1 MTDPGIEAFRRVTP
15 EGELWGHTWTPQP
28 QPTTRWWRAGELAAP
43 PGNTDHYVSMG
54 LTADDPTTV
63 LARRAREVERENTT
77 ASKPRRVPSSTDQ
90 VRAKQPEV
98 VALLAVAWADVD
110 VVSPWHAKPGLATT
124 HDEALGALTAA
135 MMPTVALRTPGGV
148 QGFWLCETAIELEP
162 AAMRQHLS
170 DVGATF
176 QAHSDVVF
184 DPVWN
189 ADRLMRLPGSVH
201 YGSGEPVDVVT
212 LWADGPWWDLDSLG
226 ARLVDAGAG
235 QIMSRA
241 ATDAYRSIELPAM
254 SQREA
259 AAAMKMNPALFDAAE
274 MICGAKLFAA
284 TWAGRRTDMKDNSAS
299 GHDMAVASWAVQIEG
314 ITDTEIAELVAA
326 RRAASGAK
334 EKPRLTDYLRR
345 TIANVRAGQKRE
357 QAVAHIE
364 QAATAAADD
373 ITDAAVAGD
382 VPPDP
387 LGSLSKVLG
396 VQVDRVIRR
405 SVPDAPESTSWHLVS
420 GGVVSG
426 GMTAAQT
433 ASAAAMWRT
442 IVASFD
448 KVPPRAVMKPETW
461 DMVLQLV
468 LNVAEPEVLSD
479 EADPVSLARH
489 TLRVIADEV
498 VDWMAKGGV
507 PQNKG
512 QDAAFMS
519 TEALSALRQAAPL
532 PQGAELRLRRDYVR
546 SRMQDAKITDRDYGT
561 AAASLEWVSER
572 PTIEPWGRVYV
583 WSVPLSCLS

>member
-1 MTDPGIEAFRRVTP
+1 MIDPGIEAFRRVTP
-15 EGELWGHTWTPQP
+15 EGELWGHTWTPKP

-54 LTADDPTTV
+54 LTEQPGT
-63 LARRAREVERENTT
+63 ERT
-77 ASKPRRVPSSTDQ
+77 
-90 VRAKQPEV
+90 RAKQADV
-98 VALLAVAWADVD
+98 TALLAGAWADVD

-124 HDEALGALTAA
+124 HDEALGGLTAA

-162 AAMRQHLS
+162 AAMRQHLT

-184 DPVWN
+184 DAVWN

-241 ATDAYRSIELPAM
+241 ATDAYRAIELPAM

-259 AAAMKMNPALFDAAE
+259 ATALKMNPALFDAAE
-274 MICGAKLFAA
+274 MMAGSKWSV

-299 GHDMAVASWAVQIEG
+299 GHDMAVASWAVQVEG

-326 RRAASGAK
+326 RRQASGAK

-345 TIANVRAGQKRE
+345 TIANVRAGQQRE

-373 ITDAAVAGD
+373 ITDAAVVGD

-448 KVPPRAVMKPETW
+448 KVPPRAMMKPETW
-461 DMVLQLV
+461 DKVLQLV

-489 TLRVIADEV
+489 TLRALAEKTADG
-498 VDWMAKGGV
+498 MAGGFT
-507 PQNKG
+507 PHHDG
-512 QDAAFMS
+512 QQAAF
-519 TEALSALRQAAPL
+519 APSDC
-532 PQGAELRLRRDYVR
+532 ELLLRRDWVR
-546 SRMQDAKITDRDYGT
+546 ARIDRK
-561 AAASLEWVSER
+561 
-572 PTIEPWGRVYV
+572 
-583 WSVPLSCLS
+583 SVV

>member
-1 MTDPGIEAFRRVTP
+1 MTDPGIEAFRKVTP
-15 EGELWGHTWTPQP
+15 EGELWGHTWTPKP

-54 LTADDPTTV
+54 LTEQPGT
-63 LARRAREVERENTT
+63 ERT
-77 ASKPRRVPSSTDQ
+77 
-90 VRAKQPEV
+90 RAKQADV
-98 VALLAVAWADVD
+98 TALLAGAWADVD

-124 HDEALGALTAA
+124 HDEALEALTAWTR
-135 MMPTVALRTPGGV
+135 PTVALRTPGGV

-259 AAAMKMNPALFDAAE
+259 RVALLDNPALALAVE
-274 MICGAKLFAA
+274 TMAGSKWGV

-299 GHDMAVASWAVQIEG
+299 GHDMAVASWAVQVED
-314 ITDTEIAELVAA
+314 ITDTEIAELIAA

-364 QAATAAADD
+364 SVATAAVDD
-373 ITDAAVAGD
+373 IVDAVTTGEPVA
-382 VPPDP
+382 DP
-387 LGSLSKVLG
+387 LGALSKVLTIPI
-396 VQVDRVIRR
+396 DRVIRR
-405 SVPDAPESTSWHLVS
+405 SVPDAPESTTWHLVS

-426 GMTAAQT
+426 GMKAAQT
-433 ASAAAMWRT
+433 SSASAMWQT
-442 IVASFD
+442 IVASYD
-448 KVPPRAVMKPETW
+448 KVPPRAIMTPAKW
-461 DMVLQLV
+461 DKVLQLI
-468 LNVAEPEVLSD
+468 LDVAEPEVLSD

-489 TLRVIADEV
+489 TLRALAEKTADG
-498 VDWMAKGGV
+498 MAGGFT
-507 PQNKG
+507 PHHDG
-512 QDAAFMS
+512 QQAAF
-519 TEALSALRQAAPL
+519 APSDC
-532 PQGAELRLRRDYVR
+532 ELLLRRDWVR
-546 SRMQDAKITDRDYGT
+546 ARMHDAKITDRDYGT
-561 AAASLEWVSER
+561 AAQSLGWTSER
-572 PTIEPWGRVYV
+572 PTIAPYGRVYV
-583 WSVPLSCLS
+583 WSVPLACLS

>member
-15 EGELWGHTWTPQP
+15 EGELWGHTWTPKP

-54 LTADDPTTV
+54 LTEQPGT
-63 LARRAREVERENTT
+63 ERT
-77 ASKPRRVPSSTDQ
+77 
-90 VRAKQPEV
+90 RAKQADV
-98 VALLAVAWADVD
+98 TALLAGAWADVD

-259 AAAMKMNPALFDAAE
+259 AMALKMNPALF
-274 MICGAKLFAA
+274 
-284 TWAGRRTDMKDNSAS
+284 
-299 GHDMAVASWAVQIEG
+299 
-314 ITDTEIAELVAA
+314 
-326 RRAASGAK
+326 
-334 EKPRLTDYLRR
+334 
-345 TIANVRAGQKRE
+345 
-357 QAVAHIE
+357 
-364 QAATAAADD
+364 
-373 ITDAAVAGD
+373 
-382 VPPDP
+382 
-387 LGSLSKVLG
+387 
-396 VQVDRVIRR
+396 
-405 SVPDAPESTSWHLVS
+405 
-420 GGVVSG
+420 
-426 GMTAAQT
+426 
-433 ASAAAMWRT
+433 
-442 IVASFD
+442 
-448 KVPPRAVMKPETW
+448 
-461 DMVLQLV
+461 
-468 LNVAEPEVLSD
+468 
-479 EADPVSLARH
+479 
-489 TLRVIADEV
+489 
-498 VDWMAKGGV
+498 
-507 PQNKG
+507 
-512 QDAAFMS
+512 
-519 TEALSALRQAAPL
+519 
-532 PQGAELRLRRDYVR
+532 
-546 SRMQDAKITDRDYGT
+546 
-561 AAASLEWVSER
+561 ER
-572 PTIEPWGRVYV
+572 PR
-583 WSVPLSCLS
+583 

>member
-1 MTDPGIEAFRRVTP
+1 MTDPGVEAFRKVTP
-15 EGELWGHTWTPQP
+15 EGELWGHTWTPKP
-28 QPTTRWWRAGELAAP
+28 QPTTRWWRAGELTAP
-43 PGNTDHYVSMG
+43 APGTDHYVSMG
-54 LTADDPTTV
+54 LTEQPGT
-63 LARRAREVERENTT
+63 ERT
-77 ASKPRRVPSSTDQ
+77 
-90 VRAKQPEV
+90 RAKQADV
-98 VALLAVAWADVD
+98 TALLAGAWADVD

-124 HDEALGALTAA
+124 HDEALEALTAWTR
-135 MMPTVALRTPGGV
+135 PTVALRTPGGV
-148 QGFWLCETAIELEP
+148 QGFWLCETAIELEA

-176 QAHSDVVF
+176 QAHSDVGF

-259 AAAMKMNPALFDAAE
+259 RVALLDNPALALAVE
-274 MICGAKLFAA
+274 TMAGSKWGV

-299 GHDMAVASWAVQIEG
+299 GHDMAVASWAVQVED
-314 ITDTEIAELVAA
+314 ITDTEIAELIAA

-364 QAATAAADD
+364 QAATAAVDD
-373 ITDAAVAGD
+373 IVDAVTTGEPVA
-382 VPPDP
+382 DP
-387 LGSLSKVLG
+387 LGALSRVLTIPI
-396 VQVDRVIRR
+396 DRVIRR
-405 SVPDAPESTSWHLVS
+405 SVPDAPESTTWHLVS

-426 GMTAAQT
+426 GMKAAQT
-433 ASAAAMWRT
+433 SSASAMWQT
-442 IVASFD
+442 IVASYD
-448 KVPPRAVMKPETW
+448 KVPPRAIMTPAKW
-461 DMVLQLV
+461 DKVLQLI
-468 LNVAEPEVLSD
+468 LDVAEPEVLSD

-489 TLRVIADEV
+489 TLRALAEKTADG
-498 VDWMAKGGV
+498 MAGGFT
-507 PQNKG
+507 PRHDG
-512 QDAAFMS
+512 QQAAF
-519 TEALSALRQAAPL
+519 APSDC
-532 PQGAELRLRRDYVR
+532 ELLLRRDWVR
-546 SRMQDAKITDRDYGT
+546 ARMHDAKITDRDYGT
-561 AAASLEWVSER
+561 AAQSLGWTSER
-572 PTIEPWGRVYV
+572 PTIAPYGRVYV
-583 WSVPLSCLS
+583 WSVPLSCIS

>member
-15 EGELWGHTWTPQP
+15 EGELWGHTWTPKP

-43 PGNTDHYVSMG
+43 APGTDHYVSMG
-54 LTADDPTTV
+54 LTEQPGT
-63 LARRAREVERENTT
+63 ERT
-77 ASKPRRVPSSTDQ
+77 
-90 VRAKQPEV
+90 RAKQADV
-98 VALLAVAWADVD
+98 TALLAGAWADVD

-124 HDEALGALTAA
+124 HDEALGGLTAA

-184 DPVWN
+184 DAVWN

-201 YGSGEPVDVVT
+201 YGSGEPVDVET

-241 ATDAYRSIELPAM
+241 ATDAYRAIELPAM

-259 AAAMKMNPALFDAAE
+259 ATALKMNPALFDAAE
-274 MICGAKLFAA
+274 MMAGSKWSV

-299 GHDMAVASWAVQIEG
+299 GHDMAVASWAVQVEG

-326 RRAASGAK
+326 RRQASGAK

-345 TIANVRAGQKRE
+345 TIANVRAGQQRE

-448 KVPPRAVMKPETW
+448 KVPPRAMMKPETW
-461 DMVLQLV
+461 DKVLQLV

-489 TLRVIADEV
+489 TLRALAEKTADG
-498 VDWMAKGGV
+498 MAGGFT
-507 PQNKG
+507 PHHDG
-512 QDAAFMS
+512 QQAAF
-519 TEALSALRQAAPL
+519 APSDC
-532 PQGAELRLRRDYVR
+532 ELLLRRDWVR
-546 SRMQDAKITDRDYGT
+546 ARMHDAKITDRDYGT
-561 AAASLEWVSER
+561 AAQSLGWTSER
-572 PTIEPWGRVYV
+572 PTIAPHGRVYV

>member
-1 MTDPGIEAFRRVTP
+1 VGSHVDPEAAA
-15 EGELWGHTWTPQP
+15 E

-54 LTADDPTTV
+54 LTEQPGT
-63 LARRAREVERENTT
+63 ERT
-77 ASKPRRVPSSTDQ
+77 
-90 VRAKQPEV
+90 RAKQADV
-98 VALLAVAWADVD
+98 TALLAGAWADVD

-184 DPVWN
+184 DAVWN

-259 AAAMKMNPALFDAAE
+259 TMALMDNPALKQAAE
-274 MICGAKLFAA
+274 MMAGSKWSV

-299 GHDMAVASWAVQIEG
+299 GHDMAVASWAVQVEG

-326 RRAASGAK
+326 RRQASGAK
-334 EKPRLTDYLRR
+334 EKPRLTDYLRTHDR
-345 TIANVRAGQKRE
+345 EREGGTAARAGRRPHRAGGDRSGRRHHRRRGGRRRAAGPARLAE
-357 QAVAHIE
+357 QGARRAGRSGDPAQCAGCAGVDVVA
-364 QAATAAADD
+364 
-373 ITDAAVAGD
+373 
-382 VPPDP
+382 
-387 LGSLSKVLG
+387 S
-396 VQVDRVIRR
+396 RVGR
-405 SVPDAPESTSWHLVS
+405 
-420 GGVVSG
+420 VVSG

-448 KVPPRAVMKPETW
+448 KVPPRAMMKPETW
-461 DMVLQLV
+461 DKVLQLV

-489 TLRVIADEV
+489 TLRALAEKTADG
-498 VDWMAKGGV
+498 MAGGFT
-507 PQNKG
+507 PHHDG
-512 QDAAFMS
+512 QTAAF
-519 TEALSALRQAAPL
+519 APSDC
-532 PQGAELRLRRDYVR
+532 ELLLRRDWVR
-546 SRMQDAKITDRDYGT
+546 ARMHDAKITDRDYGT
-561 AAASLEWVSER
+561 AAQSLGWTSER
-572 PTIEPWGRVYV
+572 PTIAPHGRVYV

>member
-1 MTDPGIEAFRRVTP
+1 MTDPGIEAFRKVTP
-15 EGELWGHTWTPQP
+15 EGELWGHTWTPKP

-54 LTADDPTTV
+54 LTEQPGT
-63 LARRAREVERENTT
+63 ERT
-77 ASKPRRVPSSTDQ
+77 
-90 VRAKQPEV
+90 RAKQADV
-98 VALLAVAWADVD
+98 TALLAGAWADVD

-124 HDEALGALTAA
+124 HDEALEALTAWTR
-135 MMPTVALRTPGGV
+135 PTVALRTPGGV

-259 AAAMKMNPALFDAAE
+259 RVALLDNPALALAVE
-274 MICGAKLFAA
+274 TMAGSKWGV

-299 GHDMAVASWAVQIEG
+299 GHDMAVASWAVQVED
-314 ITDTEIAELVAA
+314 ITDTEIAELIAA

-364 QAATAAADD
+364 SVATAAVDD
-373 ITDAAVAGD
+373 IVDAVTTGEPVA
-382 VPPDP
+382 DP
-387 LGSLSKVLG
+387 LGALSKVLTIPI
-396 VQVDRVIRR
+396 DRVIRR
-405 SVPDAPESTSWHLVS
+405 SVPDAPESTTWHLVS

-426 GMTAAQT
+426 GMKAAQT
-433 ASAAAMWRT
+433 SSASAMWQT
-442 IVASFD
+442 IVASYD
-448 KVPPRAVMKPETW
+448 KVPPRAIMTPAKW
-461 DMVLQLV
+461 DKVLQLI
-468 LNVAEPEVLSD
+468 LDVAEPEVLSD

-489 TLRVIADEV
+489 TLRALAEKTADG
-498 VDWMAKGGV
+498 MAGGFT
-507 PQNKG
+507 PHHDG
-512 QDAAFMS
+512 QQAAF
-519 TEALSALRQAAPL
+519 APSDC
-532 PQGAELRLRRDYVR
+532 ELLLRRDWVR
-546 SRMQDAKITDRDYGT
+546 ARMHDAKITDRDYGT
-561 AAASLEWVSER
+561 AAQSLGWTSER
-572 PTIEPWGRVYV
+572 PTIAPYGRVYV
-583 WSVPLSCLS
+583 WSVPLACIS